1 MEAHNT
7 RLLTMVPLTVR
18 VGHVATRVHTS
29 SIRLGDLEAK
39 WDHFPLTL
47 GEGIDQVC
55 PNRTR
60 MLLATMTN
68 LVTDSRHK
76 SVP

>member
-1 MEAHNT
+1 M
-7 RLLTMVPLTVR
+7 
-18 VGHVATRVHTS
+18 ATGVHTS
-29 SIRLGDLEAK
+29 STNLGDLEVK
-39 WDHFPLTL
+39 WDHIPLIL
-47 GEGIDQVC
+47 GEGVDQVY
-55 PNRTR
+55 PNRTH